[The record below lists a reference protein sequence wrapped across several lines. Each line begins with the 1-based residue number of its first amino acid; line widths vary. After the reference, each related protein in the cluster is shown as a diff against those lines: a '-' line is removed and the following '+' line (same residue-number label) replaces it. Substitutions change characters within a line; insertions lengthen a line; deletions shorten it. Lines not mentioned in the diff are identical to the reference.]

1 MGRDPAEV
9 GTQPGKIDSGHQK
22 VAEGGVVKAVFDPV
36 FLHAGEEVALV
47 FSGSAHLWSELLDQ
61 GDQQIPF
68 ESGGLCKCIKG
79 RELVYPCVAPRGKNR
94 NFDFTRRRDG

>member
-79 RELVYPCVAPRGKNR
+79 RELVYPCCPAWEKPK
-94 NFDFTRRRDG
+94 F